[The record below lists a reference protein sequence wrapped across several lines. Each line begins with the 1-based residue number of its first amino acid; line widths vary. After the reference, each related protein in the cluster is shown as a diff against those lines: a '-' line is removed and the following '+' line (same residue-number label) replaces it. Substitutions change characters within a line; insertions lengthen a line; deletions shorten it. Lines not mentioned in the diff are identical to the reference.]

1 MFKEDIKVGTRVIYT
16 SWDKYNS
23 DESRGVQPGDLGT
36 VVAVGSNYAMVEW
49 DRGPYGDQHLH
60 SFEDLAPCEIDL
72 NKLFEVGDKVMQ
84 ISKKSHTTLPLWT
97 PPVGTVGVV
106 KEVCDCGTLKVQ
118 WPIGST
124 SHDDC
129 WYIAWY
135 KVKKVEENKMAK
147 NLYAGCYVKYVGD
160 MKDEVY
166 PTYGQICHLL
176 DICSDG
182 TYLITWN
189 NNYDNNCYV
198 GKEDLEFNED
208 STMSDDDIAFRD
220 KRNHRWEEQKEFLL
234 KMGRFALND
243 EEYAALEKKL
253 NDGLNSPEINDEA
266 KENETS
272 TTNTDSRLSDQEI
285 FDMLCPKFEKHDLD
299 LHKIEDVVRAI
310 AITYRSGYGR
320 GEKGRPFKIGES
332 GGRWVD
338 IEPDENVPDGT
349 RVRYRGGCPDD
360 QEGGYFPAPMSE
372 GIKDN
377 GIWPKSDF
385 WVDWDESFGTFFGR
399 IRYNSSKI
407 YFQKW
412 LEG

>member
-1 MFKEDIKVGTRVIYT
+1 MYKKDAKVGMKVIYT
-16 SWDKYNS
+16 SWDEYNNG
-23 DESRGVQPGDLGT
+23 ESRGVRPGDCGEMVTIGTDYALVRWGDGLG
-36 VVAVGSNYAMVEW
+36 V
-49 DRGPYGDQHLH
+49 HLH
-60 SFEDLAPCEIDL
+60 SLENIEPINITPYD
-72 NKLFEVGDKVMQ
+72 LFEIGDKVMQ
-84 ISKKSHTTLPLWT
+84 MDAKSHTISPLWT

-118 WPIGST
+118 WPTEST
-124 SHDDC
+124 SEDDL

-135 KVKKVEENKMAK
+135 KVKKVEENEMAK

-208 STMSDDDIAFRD
+208 GTMSDDDIAFRD
-220 KRNHRWEEQKEFLL
+220 RRNHRWEEQKEFLL
-234 KMGRFALND
+234 SLGRFALND

-266 KENETS
+266 KENEAS

-285 FDMLCPKFEKHDLD
+285 FDMLWPKFEKHDLD
-299 LHKIEDVVRAI
+299 LHKIEDVVRAV

-320 GEKGRPFKIGES
+320 GEKGRPFRIGERQ
-332 GGRWVD
+332 GRWID

-349 RVRYRGGCPDD
+349 RVRYKGGCPED
-360 QEGGYFPAPMSE
+360 EGDGYFPASMSE

-377 GIWPKSDF
+377 GRWPESDF
-385 WVDWDESFGTFFGR
+385 WVNWDESLGTTYLHTCYD
-399 IRYNSSKI
+399 YNKI

-412 LEG
+412 VEE

>member
-1 MFKEDIKVGTRVIYT
+1 MRKKDAKVGMRVIYT
-16 SWDKYNS
+16 SWDEYNNG
-23 DESRGVQPGDLGT
+23 ESRGVRPGDCGEMVTIGT
-36 VVAVGSNYAMVEW
+36 DYAMVKW
-49 DRGPYGDQHLH
+49 DDGLGVHLH
-60 SFEDLAPCEIDL
+60 SLENIEPINITPYD
-72 NKLFEVGDKVMQ
+72 LFEIGDKVMQ
-84 ISKKSHTTLPLWT
+84 MDAKSHTIFSDWI

-106 KEVCDCGTLKVQ
+106 EEICDCGTLKVQ
-118 WPIGST
+118 WPAEST
-124 SHDDC
+124 SEDDL

-135 KVKKVEENKMAK
+135 KVKKVEENEMTK

-208 STMSDDDIAFRD
+208 GTMSDDDIAFRD
-220 KRNHRWEEQKEFLL
+220 KRNHRWEEQKGFLL
-234 KMGRFALND
+234 LMGRFALND

-266 KENETS
+266 KENEAS

-338 IEPDENVPDGT
+338 IEPDEYVPDGT
-349 RVRYRGGCPDD
+349 RVRYKGGCPKD
-360 QEGGYFPAPMSE
+360 EGDGYFPASMSE

-377 GIWPKSDF
+377 GRWPESDF
-385 WVDWDESFGTFFGR
+385 WVNWDESLGTTYLHTCYD
-399 IRYNSSKI
+399 YNKI

-412 LEG
+412 VEG